1 MEILLTNRGNFSGH
15 LSYLHS
21 TGNSSLFIHLEKI
34 LDVNNNN
41 VYILHFSVTKMVSRI
56 LSTDFLMR
64 YVIVIKLYN
73 TWGKV
78 MIWEWSWQVGL
89 NMFGFLKFEKQLGL
103 LIN

>member
-1 MEILLTNRGNFSGH
+1 
-15 LSYLHS
+15 
-21 TGNSSLFIHLEKI
+21 
-34 LDVNNNN
+34 
-41 VYILHFSVTKMVSRI
+41 
-56 LSTDFLMR
+56 MR